1 MNRFSTLLQ
10 RTLGIA
16 TLLFVAA
23 VSIMPAS
30 AQGPANYPPTWVYAR
45 AYNGWQLI
53 GQQASTYTF
62 NGGGNTCFY
71 SPYNNGASANFFDFA
86 GYQGSTLVYN
96 PVFIQ
101 DASPSLNE
109 IVTPTSITNTAASCG
124 FAATTANSH
133 TSFTLQS
140 GTAGLQEAITNQLQ
154 NTPVFDV
161 VLDKYWYQLVAAFP
175 STTTPQSI
183 IKAVTGTANVGIVDT
198 TTSPWTFYSWNGSQY
213 ETVASTGGVPFTS
226 LTPIT
231 APIALTTVAATC
243 ATNGGGC
250 ITTSTT
256 GGTIPASGAY
266 TLGATYVTALG
277 GETLMSI
284 DTASGATV
292 TVGATATN
300 SITVTSPAAETGA
313 VGWRVYM
320 TAASGTTVTEIL
332 YASSCVSASTGQ
344 IVLNGVC
351 AIGSNAVITAIITG
365 TALAPTLTGG
375 TSSMNTN
382 TSGAFPVASG
392 TTSPLQNLVSYPP
405 FAAYTTTSQTTGLV
419 AVLGQVN
426 EAPGF
431 LNTLGRHIH
440 IHGTGTATTAS
451 SAGTLTLGINI
462 ASIPGVTSITPV
474 SLVGG
479 TNTATAALVFE
490 FDADL
495 TTTVI
500 GTSGKVEGHGTMCV
514 SLAHT
519 AVCTPAQDIVVAA
532 SSTIDLTKQDQLQF
546 TLTPTSVTLSSVQLR
561 QLTVQIL
568 Q

>member
-1 MNRFSTLLQ
+1 MTNIFNATRKALSVILCLV
-10 RTLGIA
+10 LGLSVIPV
-16 TLLFVAA
+16 L
-23 VSIMPAS
+23 PAF
-30 AQGPANYPPTWVYAR
+30 AQGPSIYPPTWVYAR
-45 AYNGWQLI
+45 AYNGYNLV
-53 GQQASTYTF
+53 GQSTNNFIF
-62 NGGGNTCFY
+62 NGAVCNY
-71 SPYNNGASANFFDFA
+71 APYNNGNTASFFDFS

-101 DASPSLNE
+101 DANPALNE
-109 IVTPTSITNTAASCG
+109 IVTPTSTTQGSASCG
-124 FAATTANSH
+124 FAAAPANTH
-133 TSFTLQS
+133 ISFTVSS

-154 NTPVFDV
+154 STPVFDV
-161 VLDKYWYQLVAAFP
+161 VLDKYWYQLVSGFP
-175 STTTPQSI
+175 ATTTPQSI
-183 IKAVTGTANVGIVDT
+183 IGAVTGTANVGIVDT
-198 TTSPWTFYSWNGSQY
+198 TTSPWTFYSWNGSKY
-213 ETVASTGGVPFTS
+213 VTVASTGGIPFTS
-226 LTPIT
+226 LTPIA
-231 APIALTTVAATC
+231 APVALTTVAATC
-243 ATNGGGC
+243 LTNLGGC

-266 TLGATYVTALG
+266 TLSATYVTALG
-277 GETLMSI
+277 GETLASI
-284 DTASGATV
+284 DTAAGATV

-300 SITVTSPAAETGA
+300 TITVTSPAPETGA
-313 VGWRVYM
+313 VGWRLYM
-320 TAASGTTVTEIL
+320 TAASGATVTEIL
-332 YASSCVSASTGQ
+332 YTPTCTASTGQ
-344 IVLNGVC
+344 IVLNSVC
-351 AIGSNAVITAIITG
+351 AIGSSATITAVVTG
-365 TALAPTLTGG
+365 TALVPTLTGG

-382 TSGAFPVASG
+382 ASGAFPVASG

-426 EAPGF
+426 EPAGF

-440 IHGTGTATTAS
+440 LHGTGTATTAS

-495 TTTVI
+495 TTTTT

-514 SLAHT
+514 SLAHS
-519 AVCTPAQDIVVAA
+519 AVCTPAQDIIVAA
-532 SSTIDLTKQDQLQF
+532 SSAIDLTKQDQLQF

-561 QLTVQIL
+561 QLVVTVL